1 MKVIKTKHIITKRP
15 IAVHD
20 CNVSDGYVKRS
31 HGSLPDVDCDF
42 ERRDEIKA
50 YLEKRYNKQGMQR
63 VFSAGTFTT
72 EKIRSVVKDVARVHK
87 VSTGVVEYYNKIIDE
102 GSTWTDVMKL
112 AFENK
117 KIHDYIQRNYEVF
130 EDILPLMY
138 QPRSAGIHASAV
150 IVVPEY
156 VKGQKV
162 ECFDVLPVRKMDGLL
177 VSEISGND
185 VDAIGLLKNDV
196 LGVIELERIADILKL
211 IKNNYGVDIT
221 IETILN
227 GDLNDPKV
235 YNLIRKGLTQGVFQ
249 MSGDGIT
256 RYIMGMKPDNI
267 NDIIASVALF
277 RPGTLDSGAAAGYVK
292 CKNGQE
298 EPEYLWGTYEILK
311 GTFGY
316 MCIAHDTLIKTNRG
330 LVAIQDVNKG
340 DLVQTEDGTYQTVL
354 KTMYKTRKAVMRL
367 RTSFGMELVCTPDH
381 KVLTQRGWVEVQD
394 LRPRHDFVKSYWL
407 TDSQLPV
414 GALQDWCIGLYL
426 ANGFWGSTPCIT
438 CRSKEDA
445 EKIASLFDEAFGL
458 HCNVY
463 FQTRAWYV
471 CCTYNT
477 NGQHNANPFKERLKE
492 LGLESC
498 TCYDKSLDHWT
509 LMTLTGFFEG
519 DGCIANNRMR
529 IKSPRLAKQI
539 FMAAQAA
546 HIHSSYYEDI
556 ENNDVVYTIALA
568 EITELPLQ
576 IKQHKE
582 MQRCGGRMVPTTYV
596 KGVDVHSLP
605 TKTLRTIWY
614 GTIKRDACRSHTVE
628 MLGGN
633 VNDCWGFVLS
643 VKEDGYAKTYDL
655 SVETNHSFVASGLV
669 VHNCYQEQISQT
681 AQKIGGLSLGDG
693 VNLVKA
699 LSKKKLEKVRK
710 FKDKYF
716 EGAKKNG
723 CPKEVA
729 EKIWSNVEDAA
740 KYSFN
745 KSHATAYG
753 LTGYIGAWLKTYY
766 PTAFYT
772 VILKHQDEKK
782 LPKLMNEMRAVGG
795 TTISQ
800 PNINISG
807 IDFVTDFNTGL
818 IHWSLSRIK
827 QLGVRAVKYIM
838 DDRDKFG
845 PYTSIEEFLDRIFKY
860 KMKKY
865 KYWNDPDN
873 RDEYEKCPVNARSVK
888 HLILAGAFD
897 EVENVKSVVE
907 RYGIMIRA
915 AEHLGFTVKET
926 EIPEDLRGKH
936 YFWSEQ
942 QIKLSGMGE
951 IDYERVFNE
960 EGAPHLNF
968 YPLHLLDTIYDQPN
982 DVLNPAV
989 CATITEIQDKT
1000 FKDRKTGETKHF
1012 GKIQVRQNT
1021 DIATIIL
1028 WPDAWEKKKHLFTG
1042 KVGRMFISAVMV
1054 KYSDYEQKYAMNIT
1068 PQSFTKI
1075 L

>member
-1 MKVIKTKHIITKRP
+1 MKITSIRTIKTNRQVK
-15 IAVHD
+15 VLD
-20 CNVSDGYVKRS
+20 CHVVDGYLKTA
-31 HGSLPDVDCDF
+31 HGSLPDIDLDF
-42 ERRDEIKA
+42 PSEFRPQMKK
-50 YLEKRYNKQGMQR
+50 YLEDRYNKNGMQR

-72 EKIRSVVKDVARVHK
+72 MQIRSVIKDVARTYK
-87 VSTGVVEYYNKIIDE
+87 VSPGSVNYYNAIIDD
-102 GSTWTDVMKL
+102 GATWTDVMKL

-117 KIHDYIQRNYEVF
+117 KIYDFVQKQCGVF

-138 QPRSAGIHASAV
+138 QPRAAGIHASAV
-150 IVVPEY
+150 IPAPEY
-156 VKGQKV
+156 VKGQRV
-162 ECFDVLPVRKMDGLL
+162 ECFDLLPIRKMDGIL

-185 VDAIGLLKNDV
+185 IDQLGLLK
-196 LGVIELERIADILKL
+196 ADILAIAELSRLSDILNL
-211 IKNNYGVDIT
+211 IKIHYGKTITVADI
-221 IETILN
+221 IN

-235 YNLIRKGLTQGVFQ
+235 YSLIRKGLTQGVFQ

-256 RYIMGMKPDNI
+256 RYIVSMKPDNI

-277 RPGTLDSGAAAGYVK
+277 RPGTLDSGAAECYVK

-298 EPEYLWGTYEILK
+298 TPEYLWGTYDILND
-311 GTFGY
+311 TFG
-316 MCIAHDTLIKTNRG
+316 
-330 LVAIQDVNKG
+330 Q
-340 DLVQTEDGTYQTVL
+340 
-354 KTMYKTRKAVMRL
+354 
-367 RTSFGMELVCTPDH
+367 
-381 KVLTQRGWVEVQD
+381 
-394 LRPRHDFVKSYWL
+394 
-407 TDSQLPV
+407 
-414 GALQDWCIGLYL
+414 
-426 ANGFWGSTPCIT
+426 
-438 CRSKEDA
+438 
-445 EKIASLFDEAFGL
+445 
-458 HCNVY
+458 
-463 FQTRAWYV
+463 
-471 CCTYNT
+471 
-477 NGQHNANPFKERLKE
+477 
-492 LGLESC
+492 
-498 TCYDKSLDHWT
+498 
-509 LMTLTGFFEG
+509 
-519 DGCIANNRMR
+519 
-529 IKSPRLAKQI
+529 
-539 FMAAQAA
+539 
-546 HIHSSYYEDI
+546 
-556 ENNDVVYTIALA
+556 
-568 EITELPLQ
+568 
-576 IKQHKE
+576 
-582 MQRCGGRMVPTTYV
+582 MV
-596 KGVDVHSLP
+596 
-605 TKTLRTIWY
+605 
-614 GTIKRDACRSHTVE
+614 
-628 MLGGN
+628 
-633 VNDCWGFVLS
+633 
-643 VKEDGYAKTYDL
+643 
-655 SVETNHSFVASGLV
+655 
-669 VHNCYQEQISQT
+669 YQEQISQT

-845 PYTSIEEFLDRIFKY
+845 PYTSIEEFIDRIFKY
-860 KMKKY
+860 KMKQY

-888 HLILAGAFD
+888 HLIMAGAFD

-1054 KYSDYEQKYAMNIT
+1054 KYSDYERKYAMNIT

>member
-267 NDIIASVALF
+267 NDLIASVALF
-277 RPGTLDSGAAAGYVK
+277 RPGTLNSGAAEGYVR

-298 EPEYLWGTYEILK
+298 TPEYLWGTYDILK
-311 GTFGY
+311 DTFGY
-316 MCIAHDTLIKTNRG
+316 
-330 LVAIQDVNKG
+330 
-340 DLVQTEDGTYQTVL
+340 
-354 KTMYKTRKAVMRL
+354 
-367 RTSFGMELVCTPDH
+367 
-381 KVLTQRGWVEVQD
+381 
-394 LRPRHDFVKSYWL
+394 
-407 TDSQLPV
+407 
-414 GALQDWCIGLYL
+414 
-426 ANGFWGSTPCIT
+426 
-438 CRSKEDA
+438 
-445 EKIASLFDEAFGL
+445 
-458 HCNVY
+458 
-463 FQTRAWYV
+463 
-471 CCTYNT
+471 
-477 NGQHNANPFKERLKE
+477 
-492 LGLESC
+492 
-498 TCYDKSLDHWT
+498 
-509 LMTLTGFFEG
+509 
-519 DGCIANNRMR
+519 
-529 IKSPRLAKQI
+529 
-539 FMAAQAA
+539 
-546 HIHSSYYEDI
+546 
-556 ENNDVVYTIALA
+556 
-568 EITELPLQ
+568 
-576 IKQHKE
+576 
-582 MQRCGGRMVPTTYV
+582 
-596 KGVDVHSLP
+596 
-605 TKTLRTIWY
+605 
-614 GTIKRDACRSHTVE
+614 
-628 MLGGN
+628 
-633 VNDCWGFVLS
+633 
-643 VKEDGYAKTYDL
+643 
-655 SVETNHSFVASGLV
+655 
-669 VHNCYQEQISQT
+669 NCYQEQISQT

-723 CPKEVA
+723 CPKEAA

-807 IDFVTDFNTGL
+807 VDFVTDFNTGL

-845 PYTSIEEFLDRIFKY
+845 PYTSIEEFIDRIFKY
-860 KMKKY
+860 KMKQY

>member
-1 MKVIKTKHIITKRP
+1 MKITSIKPIKTNRQVK
-15 IAVHD
+15 VLD
-20 CNVSDGYVKRS
+20 CHVVDGYLKTA
-31 HGSLPDVDCDF
+31 HGSLPDIDLDF
-42 ERRDEIKA
+42 PSEFRPQMKK
-50 YLEKRYNKQGMQR
+50 YLEDRYNKNGMQR

-72 EKIRSVVKDVARVHK
+72 MQIRSVIKDVARTYK
-87 VSTGVVEYYNKIIDE
+87 VSPGTVNYYNAIIDD
-102 GSTWTDVMKL
+102 GATWTDVMKL

-117 KIHDYIQRNYEVF
+117 KIYDFVQKQCGVF

-150 IVVPEY
+150 IPAPEY
-156 VKGQKV
+156 VKGKKV
-162 ECFDVLPVRKMDGLL
+162 ECFDLLPIRKMDGIL

-185 VDAIGLLKNDV
+185 IDQLGLLK
-196 LGVIELERIADILKL
+196 ADILAIAELSRLSDILNL
-211 IKNNYGVDIT
+211 IKVHYGKMITVADI
-221 IETILN
+221 IS

-235 YNLIRKGLTQGVFQ
+235 YSLIRKGLTQGVFQ

-267 NDIIASVALF
+267 NDLIASVALF
-277 RPGTLDSGAAAGYVK
+277 RPGTLDSGAAEGYVR

-298 EPEYLWGTYEILK
+298 TPEYLWGTYDILK
-311 GTFGY
+311 DTFGY
-316 MCIAHDTLIKTNRG
+316 M
-330 LVAIQDVNKG
+330 
-340 DLVQTEDGTYQTVL
+340 
-354 KTMYKTRKAVMRL
+354 
-367 RTSFGMELVCTPDH
+367 
-381 KVLTQRGWVEVQD
+381 
-394 LRPRHDFVKSYWL
+394 
-407 TDSQLPV
+407 
-414 GALQDWCIGLYL
+414 
-426 ANGFWGSTPCIT
+426 
-438 CRSKEDA
+438 
-445 EKIASLFDEAFGL
+445 
-458 HCNVY
+458 
-463 FQTRAWYV
+463 
-471 CCTYNT
+471 
-477 NGQHNANPFKERLKE
+477 
-492 LGLESC
+492 
-498 TCYDKSLDHWT
+498 
-509 LMTLTGFFEG
+509 
-519 DGCIANNRMR
+519 
-529 IKSPRLAKQI
+529 
-539 FMAAQAA
+539 
-546 HIHSSYYEDI
+546 
-556 ENNDVVYTIALA
+556 
-568 EITELPLQ
+568 
-576 IKQHKE
+576 
-582 MQRCGGRMVPTTYV
+582 
-596 KGVDVHSLP
+596 
-605 TKTLRTIWY
+605 
-614 GTIKRDACRSHTVE
+614 
-628 MLGGN
+628 
-633 VNDCWGFVLS
+633 
-643 VKEDGYAKTYDL
+643 
-655 SVETNHSFVASGLV
+655 
-669 VHNCYQEQISQT
+669 CYQEQISQT

-873 RDEYEKCPVNARSVK
+873 REEYEKCPVNARSVK
-888 HLILAGAFD
+888 HLIMAGAFD

-915 AEHLGFTVKET
+915 AKHLGFVIKET
-926 EIPEDLRGKH
+926 EIPEDLRSKH

-960 EGAPHLNF
+960 EGTSHLKY
-968 YPLHLLDTIYDQPN
+968 YPLHLLDTIYEQPEN
-982 DVLNPAV
+982 IINPAV
-989 CATITEIQDKT
+989 CATITEVQDKS
-1000 FKDRKTGETKHF
+1000 FKDKKTGETKHF

-1028 WPDAWEKKKHLFTG
+1028 WPDAWEVKKHLFTG

-1054 KYSDYEQKYAMNIT
+1054 KYSDYEQKYTMNIT
-1068 PQSFTKI
+1068 PRSFTKI

>member
-20 CNVSDGYVKRS
+20 CNVSGGYVKRS

-267 NDIIASVALF
+267 NDLIASVALF
-277 RPGTLDSGAAAGYVK
+277 RPGTLNSGAAEGYVR

-298 EPEYLWGTYEILK
+298 TPEYLWGTYDILK
-311 GTFGY
+311 DTFGY
-316 MCIAHDTLIKTNRG
+316 
-330 LVAIQDVNKG
+330 
-340 DLVQTEDGTYQTVL
+340 
-354 KTMYKTRKAVMRL
+354 
-367 RTSFGMELVCTPDH
+367 
-381 KVLTQRGWVEVQD
+381 
-394 LRPRHDFVKSYWL
+394 
-407 TDSQLPV
+407 
-414 GALQDWCIGLYL
+414 
-426 ANGFWGSTPCIT
+426 
-438 CRSKEDA
+438 
-445 EKIASLFDEAFGL
+445 
-458 HCNVY
+458 
-463 FQTRAWYV
+463 
-471 CCTYNT
+471 
-477 NGQHNANPFKERLKE
+477 
-492 LGLESC
+492 
-498 TCYDKSLDHWT
+498 
-509 LMTLTGFFEG
+509 
-519 DGCIANNRMR
+519 
-529 IKSPRLAKQI
+529 
-539 FMAAQAA
+539 
-546 HIHSSYYEDI
+546 
-556 ENNDVVYTIALA
+556 
-568 EITELPLQ
+568 
-576 IKQHKE
+576 
-582 MQRCGGRMVPTTYV
+582 
-596 KGVDVHSLP
+596 
-605 TKTLRTIWY
+605 
-614 GTIKRDACRSHTVE
+614 
-628 MLGGN
+628 
-633 VNDCWGFVLS
+633 
-643 VKEDGYAKTYDL
+643 
-655 SVETNHSFVASGLV
+655 
-669 VHNCYQEQISQT
+669 NCYQEQISQT

-723 CPKEVA
+723 CPKEAA

-845 PYTSIEEFLDRIFKY
+845 PYTSIEEFIDRIFKY
-860 KMKKY
+860 KMKQY

-1000 FKDRKTGETKHF
+1000 FKDKKTGETKHF

>member
-267 NDIIASVALF
+267 NDLIASVALF
-277 RPGTLDSGAAAGYVK
+277 RPGTLNSGAAEGYVR

-298 EPEYLWGTYEILK
+298 TPEYLWGTYDILK
-311 GTFGY
+311 DTFGY
-316 MCIAHDTLIKTNRG
+316 
-330 LVAIQDVNKG
+330 
-340 DLVQTEDGTYQTVL
+340 
-354 KTMYKTRKAVMRL
+354 
-367 RTSFGMELVCTPDH
+367 
-381 KVLTQRGWVEVQD
+381 
-394 LRPRHDFVKSYWL
+394 
-407 TDSQLPV
+407 
-414 GALQDWCIGLYL
+414 
-426 ANGFWGSTPCIT
+426 
-438 CRSKEDA
+438 
-445 EKIASLFDEAFGL
+445 
-458 HCNVY
+458 
-463 FQTRAWYV
+463 
-471 CCTYNT
+471 
-477 NGQHNANPFKERLKE
+477 
-492 LGLESC
+492 
-498 TCYDKSLDHWT
+498 
-509 LMTLTGFFEG
+509 
-519 DGCIANNRMR
+519 
-529 IKSPRLAKQI
+529 
-539 FMAAQAA
+539 
-546 HIHSSYYEDI
+546 
-556 ENNDVVYTIALA
+556 
-568 EITELPLQ
+568 
-576 IKQHKE
+576 
-582 MQRCGGRMVPTTYV
+582 
-596 KGVDVHSLP
+596 
-605 TKTLRTIWY
+605 
-614 GTIKRDACRSHTVE
+614 
-628 MLGGN
+628 
-633 VNDCWGFVLS
+633 
-643 VKEDGYAKTYDL
+643 
-655 SVETNHSFVASGLV
+655 
-669 VHNCYQEQISQT
+669 NCYQEQISQT

-723 CPKEVA
+723 CPKEAA

-807 IDFVTDFNTGL
+807 VDFVTDFNTGL

-845 PYTSIEEFLDRIFKY
+845 PYTSIEEFIDRIFKY
-860 KMKKY
+860 KMKQY

-888 HLILAGAFD
+888 HLIMAGAFD
-897 EVENVKSVVE
+897 DVENVKSVVE
-907 RYGIMIRA
+907 RYGIMVRA

>member
-1 MKVIKTKHIITKRP
+1 MRGRKGVLE
-15 IAVHD
+15 
-20 CNVSDGYVKRS
+20 G
-31 HGSLPDVDCDF
+31 GSCQPSRLSGVDVDF
-42 ERRDEIKA
+42 PGNRRDEIKA
-50 YLEKRYNKQGMQR
+50 YLEARYNKNAMQR

-72 EKIRSVVKDVARVHK
+72 EKMRSVIKDVARVHK
-87 VSTGVVEYYNKIIDE
+87 VSAGVVEYYNKIIDE
-102 GSTWTDVMKL
+102 GASWTDVMKL

-117 KIHDYIQRNYEVF
+117 KVRDYIQRNYEVF
-130 EDILPLMY
+130 EDILPLLW

-156 VKGQKV
+156 IKGQQV
-162 ECFDVLPVRKMDGLL
+162 ECFDVLPIRKMDGLL

-185 VDAIGLLKNDV
+185 VDAIGLLKNDI
-196 LGVIELERIADILKL
+196 LGIVELERISDILQL
-211 IKNNYGVDIT
+211 IKENYGHEHT
-221 IETILN
+221 IDSIIS

-235 YNLIRKGLTQGVFQ
+235 YSLIRKGLTQGVFQ

-256 RYIMGMKPDNI
+256 RYIVSMKPDNI

-298 EPEYLWGTYEILK
+298 TPEYLWGTYEILK
-311 GTFGY
+311 DTFG
-316 MCIAHDTLIKTNRG
+316 
-330 LVAIQDVNKG
+330 Q
-340 DLVQTEDGTYQTVL
+340 
-354 KTMYKTRKAVMRL
+354 
-367 RTSFGMELVCTPDH
+367 
-381 KVLTQRGWVEVQD
+381 
-394 LRPRHDFVKSYWL
+394 
-407 TDSQLPV
+407 
-414 GALQDWCIGLYL
+414 
-426 ANGFWGSTPCIT
+426 
-438 CRSKEDA
+438 
-445 EKIASLFDEAFGL
+445 
-458 HCNVY
+458 
-463 FQTRAWYV
+463 
-471 CCTYNT
+471 
-477 NGQHNANPFKERLKE
+477 
-492 LGLESC
+492 
-498 TCYDKSLDHWT
+498 
-509 LMTLTGFFEG
+509 
-519 DGCIANNRMR
+519 
-529 IKSPRLAKQI
+529 
-539 FMAAQAA
+539 
-546 HIHSSYYEDI
+546 
-556 ENNDVVYTIALA
+556 
-568 EITELPLQ
+568 
-576 IKQHKE
+576 
-582 MQRCGGRMVPTTYV
+582 MV
-596 KGVDVHSLP
+596 
-605 TKTLRTIWY
+605 
-614 GTIKRDACRSHTVE
+614 
-628 MLGGN
+628 
-633 VNDCWGFVLS
+633 
-643 VKEDGYAKTYDL
+643 
-655 SVETNHSFVASGLV
+655 
-669 VHNCYQEQISQT
+669 YQEQISQT

-807 IDFVTDFNTGL
+807 IDFVTDFNTGI

-873 RDEYEKCPVNARSVK
+873 RDEYEQCPVNARSVK
-888 HLILAGAFD
+888 HLIMAGAFD
-897 EVENVKSVVE
+897 DVENVKSVVE
-907 RYGIMIRA
+907 RYGIMTRA
-915 AEHLGFTVKET
+915 AKHLGFVIKET
-926 EIPEDLRGKH
+926 EIPEDLRSKH

-960 EGAPHLNF
+960 EGASHLKY
-968 YPLHLLDTIYDQPN
+968 YPLHLLDTIYEQPEN
-982 DVLNPAV
+982 IVNPAV
-989 CATITEIQDKT
+989 CATIIEVQDKS
-1000 FKDRKTGETKHF
+1000 FKDKKTGETKHF

-1028 WPDAWEKKKHLFTG
+1028 WPDAWEDKKHLFTG

-1054 KYSDYEQKYAMNIT
+1054 KYSDYEQKYVMNIT
-1068 PQSFTKI
+1068 PKSFTKI

>member
-20 CNVSDGYVKRS
+20 CNVSGGYVKRS

-267 NDIIASVALF
+267 NDLIASVALF
-277 RPGTLDSGAAAGYVK
+277 RPGTLNSGAAEGYVR

-298 EPEYLWGTYEILK
+298 TPEYLWGTYDILK
-311 GTFGY
+311 DTFGY
-316 MCIAHDTLIKTNRG
+316 
-330 LVAIQDVNKG
+330 
-340 DLVQTEDGTYQTVL
+340 
-354 KTMYKTRKAVMRL
+354 
-367 RTSFGMELVCTPDH
+367 
-381 KVLTQRGWVEVQD
+381 
-394 LRPRHDFVKSYWL
+394 
-407 TDSQLPV
+407 
-414 GALQDWCIGLYL
+414 
-426 ANGFWGSTPCIT
+426 
-438 CRSKEDA
+438 
-445 EKIASLFDEAFGL
+445 
-458 HCNVY
+458 
-463 FQTRAWYV
+463 
-471 CCTYNT
+471 
-477 NGQHNANPFKERLKE
+477 
-492 LGLESC
+492 
-498 TCYDKSLDHWT
+498 
-509 LMTLTGFFEG
+509 
-519 DGCIANNRMR
+519 
-529 IKSPRLAKQI
+529 
-539 FMAAQAA
+539 
-546 HIHSSYYEDI
+546 
-556 ENNDVVYTIALA
+556 
-568 EITELPLQ
+568 
-576 IKQHKE
+576 
-582 MQRCGGRMVPTTYV
+582 
-596 KGVDVHSLP
+596 
-605 TKTLRTIWY
+605 
-614 GTIKRDACRSHTVE
+614 
-628 MLGGN
+628 
-633 VNDCWGFVLS
+633 
-643 VKEDGYAKTYDL
+643 
-655 SVETNHSFVASGLV
+655 
-669 VHNCYQEQISQT
+669 NCYQEQISQT

-723 CPKEVA
+723 CPKEAA

-807 IDFVTDFNTGL
+807 VDFVTDFNTGL

-845 PYTSIEEFLDRIFKY
+845 PYTSIEEFIDRIFKY
-860 KMKKY
+860 KMKQY

-1000 FKDRKTGETKHF
+1000 FKDKKTGETKHF

>member
-138 QPRSAGIHASAV
+138 QSRSAGIHASAV

-267 NDIIASVALF
+267 NDLIASVALF
-277 RPGTLDSGAAAGYVK
+277 RPGTLNSGAAEGYVR

-298 EPEYLWGTYEILK
+298 TPEYLWGTYDILK
-311 GTFGY
+311 DTFGY
-316 MCIAHDTLIKTNRG
+316 
-330 LVAIQDVNKG
+330 
-340 DLVQTEDGTYQTVL
+340 
-354 KTMYKTRKAVMRL
+354 
-367 RTSFGMELVCTPDH
+367 
-381 KVLTQRGWVEVQD
+381 
-394 LRPRHDFVKSYWL
+394 
-407 TDSQLPV
+407 
-414 GALQDWCIGLYL
+414 
-426 ANGFWGSTPCIT
+426 
-438 CRSKEDA
+438 
-445 EKIASLFDEAFGL
+445 
-458 HCNVY
+458 
-463 FQTRAWYV
+463 
-471 CCTYNT
+471 
-477 NGQHNANPFKERLKE
+477 
-492 LGLESC
+492 
-498 TCYDKSLDHWT
+498 
-509 LMTLTGFFEG
+509 
-519 DGCIANNRMR
+519 
-529 IKSPRLAKQI
+529 
-539 FMAAQAA
+539 
-546 HIHSSYYEDI
+546 
-556 ENNDVVYTIALA
+556 
-568 EITELPLQ
+568 
-576 IKQHKE
+576 
-582 MQRCGGRMVPTTYV
+582 
-596 KGVDVHSLP
+596 
-605 TKTLRTIWY
+605 
-614 GTIKRDACRSHTVE
+614 
-628 MLGGN
+628 
-633 VNDCWGFVLS
+633 
-643 VKEDGYAKTYDL
+643 
-655 SVETNHSFVASGLV
+655 
-669 VHNCYQEQISQT
+669 NCYQEQISQT

-723 CPKEVA
+723 CPKEAA

-807 IDFVTDFNTGL
+807 VDFVTDFNTGL

-845 PYTSIEEFLDRIFKY
+845 PYTSIEEFIDRIFKY
-860 KMKKY
+860 KMKQY

>member
-1 MKVIKTKHIITKRP
+1 MKVNKIQIKHLSRP
-15 IAVHD
+15 INVLD
-20 CNVSDGYVKRS
+20 CHVDDGYVKRH

-42 ERRDEIKA
+42 ENRDEIKA
-50 YLEKRYNKQGMQR
+50 YLERRYNKNGMQR

-72 EKIRSVVKDVARVHK
+72 EKIRSVIKDVARVHK
-87 VSTGVVEYYNKIIDE
+87 VSTGVVEYYNKIIEE

-117 KIHDYIQRNYEVF
+117 KVRDYIQRNYEVF

-196 LGVIELERIADILKL
+196 LGIIELERIADILKL

-227 GDLNDPKV
+227 GDLNDQKV
-235 YNLIRKGLTQGVFQ
+235 YSLIRKGLTQGVFQ

-267 NDIIASVALF
+267 NDLIASVALF

-298 EPEYLWGTYEILK
+298 TPEYLWGTYEILK
-311 GTFGY
+311 DTFGY
-316 MCIAHDTLIKTNRG
+316 M
-330 LVAIQDVNKG
+330 
-340 DLVQTEDGTYQTVL
+340 
-354 KTMYKTRKAVMRL
+354 
-367 RTSFGMELVCTPDH
+367 
-381 KVLTQRGWVEVQD
+381 
-394 LRPRHDFVKSYWL
+394 
-407 TDSQLPV
+407 
-414 GALQDWCIGLYL
+414 
-426 ANGFWGSTPCIT
+426 
-438 CRSKEDA
+438 
-445 EKIASLFDEAFGL
+445 
-458 HCNVY
+458 
-463 FQTRAWYV
+463 
-471 CCTYNT
+471 
-477 NGQHNANPFKERLKE
+477 
-492 LGLESC
+492 
-498 TCYDKSLDHWT
+498 
-509 LMTLTGFFEG
+509 
-519 DGCIANNRMR
+519 
-529 IKSPRLAKQI
+529 
-539 FMAAQAA
+539 
-546 HIHSSYYEDI
+546 
-556 ENNDVVYTIALA
+556 
-568 EITELPLQ
+568 
-576 IKQHKE
+576 
-582 MQRCGGRMVPTTYV
+582 
-596 KGVDVHSLP
+596 
-605 TKTLRTIWY
+605 
-614 GTIKRDACRSHTVE
+614 
-628 MLGGN
+628 
-633 VNDCWGFVLS
+633 
-643 VKEDGYAKTYDL
+643 
-655 SVETNHSFVASGLV
+655 
-669 VHNCYQEQISQT
+669 CYQEQISQT
-681 AQKIGGLSLGDG
+681 AQKIGSLSLGDG

-710 FKDKYF
+710 FQDKYF

-729 EKIWSNVEDAA
+729 ERIWSNVEDAA

-753 LTGYIGAWLKTYY
+753 LTGYIGAWLKAYY

-807 IDFVTDFNTGL
+807 VDFVTDFNTGL

-827 QLGVRAVKYIM
+827 MLGVKAVKYIM

-845 PYTSIEEFLDRIFKY
+845 PYVSIEEFLDRIFKY

-873 RDEYEKCPVNARSVK
+873 RDEYEQCPVNARSVK
-888 HLILAGAFD
+888 HLIMAGAFD

-907 RYGIMIRA
+907 RYGIMMRA
-915 AEHLGFTVKET
+915 AEHLGFTIKET

-960 EGAPHLNF
+960 EGASHLSF
-968 YPLHLLDTIYDQPN
+968 YPLHLLDTIYDQSE
-982 DVLNPAV
+982 DIINPAV
-989 CATITEIQDKT
+989 CATITEIQDKS

-1028 WPDAWEKKKHLFTG
+1028 WPDAWEEKKHLFNG

-1068 PQSFTKI
+1068 PKSFTKI

>member
-1 MKVIKTKHIITKRP
+1 MKVTKTKHIVTKRP

-20 CNVSDGYVKRS
+20 CNVSEGYVKRS

-87 VSTGVVEYYNKIIDE
+87 VSTGVVEYYNKIIEE

-117 KIHDYIQRNYEVF
+117 KVRDYIQRNYEVF

-196 LGVIELERIADILKL
+196 LGIIELERIADILKL

-227 GDLNDPKV
+227 GDLNDQKV
-235 YNLIRKGLTQGVFQ
+235 YSLIRKGLTQGVFQ

-267 NDIIASVALF
+267 NDLIASVALF

-298 EPEYLWGTYEILK
+298 TPEYLWGTYEILK
-311 GTFGY
+311 DTFGY
-316 MCIAHDTLIKTNRG
+316 M
-330 LVAIQDVNKG
+330 
-340 DLVQTEDGTYQTVL
+340 
-354 KTMYKTRKAVMRL
+354 
-367 RTSFGMELVCTPDH
+367 
-381 KVLTQRGWVEVQD
+381 
-394 LRPRHDFVKSYWL
+394 
-407 TDSQLPV
+407 
-414 GALQDWCIGLYL
+414 
-426 ANGFWGSTPCIT
+426 
-438 CRSKEDA
+438 
-445 EKIASLFDEAFGL
+445 
-458 HCNVY
+458 
-463 FQTRAWYV
+463 
-471 CCTYNT
+471 
-477 NGQHNANPFKERLKE
+477 
-492 LGLESC
+492 
-498 TCYDKSLDHWT
+498 
-509 LMTLTGFFEG
+509 
-519 DGCIANNRMR
+519 
-529 IKSPRLAKQI
+529 
-539 FMAAQAA
+539 
-546 HIHSSYYEDI
+546 
-556 ENNDVVYTIALA
+556 
-568 EITELPLQ
+568 
-576 IKQHKE
+576 
-582 MQRCGGRMVPTTYV
+582 
-596 KGVDVHSLP
+596 
-605 TKTLRTIWY
+605 
-614 GTIKRDACRSHTVE
+614 
-628 MLGGN
+628 
-633 VNDCWGFVLS
+633 
-643 VKEDGYAKTYDL
+643 
-655 SVETNHSFVASGLV
+655 
-669 VHNCYQEQISQT
+669 CYQEQISQT
-681 AQKIGGLSLGDG
+681 AQKIGSLSLGDG

-710 FKDKYF
+710 FQDKYF

-729 EKIWSNVEDAA
+729 ERIWSNVEDAA

-753 LTGYIGAWLKTYY
+753 LTGYIGAWLKAYY

-807 IDFVTDFNTGL
+807 VDFVTDFNTGL

-827 QLGVRAVKYIM
+827 MLGVKAVKYIM

-845 PYTSIEEFLDRIFKY
+845 PYVSIEEFLDRIFKY

-873 RDEYEKCPVNARSVK
+873 RDEYEQCPVNARSVK
-888 HLILAGAFD
+888 HLIMAGAFD

-907 RYGIMIRA
+907 RYGIMMRA
-915 AEHLGFTVKET
+915 AEHLGFTIKET

-960 EGAPHLNF
+960 EGASHLSF
-968 YPLHLLDTIYDQPN
+968 YPLHLLDTIYDQSE
-982 DVLNPAV
+982 DIINPAV
-989 CATITEIQDKT
+989 CATITEIQDKS

-1028 WPDAWEKKKHLFTG
+1028 WPDAWEEKKHLFNG

-1068 PQSFTKI
+1068 PKSFTKI

>member
-1 MKVIKTKHIITKRP
+1 MRGRKGVLE
-15 IAVHD
+15 
-20 CNVSDGYVKRS
+20 G
-31 HGSLPDVDCDF
+31 GSCQPSRLRGVDVDF
-42 ERRDEIKA
+42 PGNRRDEIKA
-50 YLEKRYNKQGMQR
+50 YLEARYNKNAMQR

-72 EKIRSVVKDVARVHK
+72 EKIRSVIKDVARVHK

-102 GSTWTDVMKL
+102 GASWTDVMKL

-117 KIHDYIQRNYEVF
+117 KVRDYIQRNYDVF
-130 EDILPLMY
+130 EDILPLML

-156 VKGQKV
+156 VKGQQV
-162 ECFDVLPVRKMDGLL
+162 ECFDVLPIRKMDGLL

-185 VDAIGLLKNDV
+185 VDAIGLLKNDI
-196 LGVIELERIADILKL
+196 LGIVELERISDILQLVKE
-211 IKNNYGVDIT
+211 NYGHEHT
-221 IETILN
+221 IDSIIS

-267 NDIIASVALF
+267 NDLIASVALF

-298 EPEYLWGTYEILK
+298 TPEYLWGTYEILK
-311 GTFGY
+311 DTFGY
-316 MCIAHDTLIKTNRG
+316 M
-330 LVAIQDVNKG
+330 
-340 DLVQTEDGTYQTVL
+340 
-354 KTMYKTRKAVMRL
+354 
-367 RTSFGMELVCTPDH
+367 
-381 KVLTQRGWVEVQD
+381 
-394 LRPRHDFVKSYWL
+394 
-407 TDSQLPV
+407 
-414 GALQDWCIGLYL
+414 
-426 ANGFWGSTPCIT
+426 
-438 CRSKEDA
+438 
-445 EKIASLFDEAFGL
+445 
-458 HCNVY
+458 
-463 FQTRAWYV
+463 
-471 CCTYNT
+471 
-477 NGQHNANPFKERLKE
+477 
-492 LGLESC
+492 
-498 TCYDKSLDHWT
+498 
-509 LMTLTGFFEG
+509 
-519 DGCIANNRMR
+519 
-529 IKSPRLAKQI
+529 
-539 FMAAQAA
+539 
-546 HIHSSYYEDI
+546 
-556 ENNDVVYTIALA
+556 
-568 EITELPLQ
+568 
-576 IKQHKE
+576 
-582 MQRCGGRMVPTTYV
+582 
-596 KGVDVHSLP
+596 
-605 TKTLRTIWY
+605 
-614 GTIKRDACRSHTVE
+614 
-628 MLGGN
+628 
-633 VNDCWGFVLS
+633 
-643 VKEDGYAKTYDL
+643 
-655 SVETNHSFVASGLV
+655 
-669 VHNCYQEQISQT
+669 CYQEQISQT
-681 AQKIGGLSLGDG
+681 AQKIGSLSLGDG

-710 FKDKYF
+710 FQDKYF

-729 EKIWSNVEDAA
+729 ERIWSNVEDAA

-753 LTGYIGAWLKTYY
+753 LTGYIGAWLKAYY

-807 IDFVTDFNTGL
+807 VDFVTDFNTGL

-827 QLGVRAVKYIM
+827 MLGVKAVKYIM

-845 PYTSIEEFLDRIFKY
+845 PYVSIEEFLDRIFKY

-873 RDEYEKCPVNARSVK
+873 RDEYEQCPVNARSVK
-888 HLILAGAFD
+888 HLIMAGAFD

-907 RYGIMIRA
+907 RYGIMMRA
-915 AEHLGFTVKET
+915 AEHLGFTIKET

-960 EGAPHLNF
+960 EGASHLSF
-968 YPLHLLDTIYDQPN
+968 YPLHLLDTIYDQS
-982 DVLNPAV
+982 DDIINPAV
-989 CATITEIQDKT
+989 CATITEIQDKS

-1028 WPDAWEKKKHLFTG
+1028 WPDAWEEKKHLFNG

-1068 PQSFTKI
+1068 PKSFTKI

>member
-267 NDIIASVALF
+267 NDLIASVALF
-277 RPGTLDSGAAAGYVK
+277 RPGTLNSGAAEGYVR

-298 EPEYLWGTYEILK
+298 TPEYLWGTYDILK
-311 GTFGY
+311 DTFGY
-316 MCIAHDTLIKTNRG
+316 
-330 LVAIQDVNKG
+330 
-340 DLVQTEDGTYQTVL
+340 
-354 KTMYKTRKAVMRL
+354 
-367 RTSFGMELVCTPDH
+367 
-381 KVLTQRGWVEVQD
+381 
-394 LRPRHDFVKSYWL
+394 
-407 TDSQLPV
+407 
-414 GALQDWCIGLYL
+414 
-426 ANGFWGSTPCIT
+426 
-438 CRSKEDA
+438 
-445 EKIASLFDEAFGL
+445 
-458 HCNVY
+458 
-463 FQTRAWYV
+463 
-471 CCTYNT
+471 
-477 NGQHNANPFKERLKE
+477 
-492 LGLESC
+492 
-498 TCYDKSLDHWT
+498 
-509 LMTLTGFFEG
+509 
-519 DGCIANNRMR
+519 
-529 IKSPRLAKQI
+529 
-539 FMAAQAA
+539 
-546 HIHSSYYEDI
+546 
-556 ENNDVVYTIALA
+556 
-568 EITELPLQ
+568 
-576 IKQHKE
+576 
-582 MQRCGGRMVPTTYV
+582 
-596 KGVDVHSLP
+596 
-605 TKTLRTIWY
+605 
-614 GTIKRDACRSHTVE
+614 
-628 MLGGN
+628 
-633 VNDCWGFVLS
+633 
-643 VKEDGYAKTYDL
+643 
-655 SVETNHSFVASGLV
+655 
-669 VHNCYQEQISQT
+669 NCYQEQISQT

-723 CPKEVA
+723 CPKEAA

-807 IDFVTDFNTGL
+807 VDFVTDFNTGL

-845 PYTSIEEFLDRIFKY
+845 PYTSIEEFIDRIFKY
-860 KMKKY
+860 KMKQY

-1000 FKDRKTGETKHF
+1000 FKDKKTGETKHF

>member
-1 MKVIKTKHIITKRP
+1 MKITSIKTIKTNRQVK
-15 IAVHD
+15 VLD
-20 CNVSDGYVKRS
+20 CHVVDGYLKTA
-31 HGSLPDVDCDF
+31 HGSLPDIDLDF
-42 ERRDEIKA
+42 PSEFRPQMKK
-50 YLEKRYNKQGMQR
+50 YLEDRYNKNGMQR

-72 EKIRSVVKDVARVHK
+72 MQIRSVIKDVARTYK
-87 VSTGVVEYYNKIIDE
+87 VSPGSVNYYNAIIDD
-102 GSTWTDVMKL
+102 GATWTDVMKL

-117 KIHDYIQRNYEVF
+117 KIYDFVQKQYGVF

-138 QPRSAGIHASAV
+138 QPRAAGIHASAV
-150 IVVPEY
+150 IPAPEY
-156 VKGQKV
+156 VKGQRV
-162 ECFDVLPVRKMDGLL
+162 ECFDLLPIRKMDGIL

-185 VDAIGLLKNDV
+185 IDQLGLLK
-196 LGVIELERIADILKL
+196 ADILAIAELSRLSDILNL
-211 IKNNYGVDIT
+211 IKIHYGKTITVADI
-221 IETILN
+221 IN

-235 YNLIRKGLTQGVFQ
+235 YSLIRKGLTQGVFQ

-256 RYIMGMKPDNI
+256 RYIVSMKPDNI

-277 RPGTLDSGAAAGYVK
+277 RPGTLDSGAAECYVK

-298 EPEYLWGTYEILK
+298 TPEYLWGTYDILND
-311 GTFGY
+311 TFG
-316 MCIAHDTLIKTNRG
+316 
-330 LVAIQDVNKG
+330 Q
-340 DLVQTEDGTYQTVL
+340 
-354 KTMYKTRKAVMRL
+354 
-367 RTSFGMELVCTPDH
+367 
-381 KVLTQRGWVEVQD
+381 
-394 LRPRHDFVKSYWL
+394 
-407 TDSQLPV
+407 
-414 GALQDWCIGLYL
+414 
-426 ANGFWGSTPCIT
+426 
-438 CRSKEDA
+438 
-445 EKIASLFDEAFGL
+445 
-458 HCNVY
+458 
-463 FQTRAWYV
+463 
-471 CCTYNT
+471 
-477 NGQHNANPFKERLKE
+477 
-492 LGLESC
+492 
-498 TCYDKSLDHWT
+498 
-509 LMTLTGFFEG
+509 
-519 DGCIANNRMR
+519 
-529 IKSPRLAKQI
+529 
-539 FMAAQAA
+539 
-546 HIHSSYYEDI
+546 
-556 ENNDVVYTIALA
+556 
-568 EITELPLQ
+568 
-576 IKQHKE
+576 
-582 MQRCGGRMVPTTYV
+582 MV
-596 KGVDVHSLP
+596 
-605 TKTLRTIWY
+605 
-614 GTIKRDACRSHTVE
+614 
-628 MLGGN
+628 
-633 VNDCWGFVLS
+633 
-643 VKEDGYAKTYDL
+643 
-655 SVETNHSFVASGLV
+655 
-669 VHNCYQEQISQT
+669 YQEQISQT

-807 IDFVTDFNTGL
+807 IEFVTDFNTGI

-845 PYTSIEEFLDRIFKY
+845 TYASIEEFLDRIFKY

-873 RDEYEKCPVNARSVK
+873 RDEYEQCPVNARSVK
-888 HLILAGAFD
+888 HLIMAGAFD

-907 RYGIMIRA
+907 RYGIMTRA
-915 AEHLGFTVKET
+915 AKHLGFVIKET
-926 EIPEDLRGKH
+926 EIPEDLRSKH

-960 EGAPHLNF
+960 EGASHLKY
-968 YPLHLLDTIYDQPN
+968 YPLQLLDTIYEQPEN
-982 DVLNPAV
+982 IVNPAV
-989 CATITEIQDKT
+989 CATIIEVQDKS
-1000 FKDRKTGETKHF
+1000 FKDKKTGETKHF

-1028 WPDAWEKKKHLFTG
+1028 WPDAWDDKKHLFTG

-1068 PQSFTKI
+1068 PKSFTKI

>member
-267 NDIIASVALF
+267 NDLIASVALF
-277 RPGTLDSGAAAGYVK
+277 RPGTLNSGAAEGYVR

-298 EPEYLWGTYEILK
+298 TPEYLWGTYDILK
-311 GTFGY
+311 DTFGY
-316 MCIAHDTLIKTNRG
+316 
-330 LVAIQDVNKG
+330 
-340 DLVQTEDGTYQTVL
+340 
-354 KTMYKTRKAVMRL
+354 
-367 RTSFGMELVCTPDH
+367 
-381 KVLTQRGWVEVQD
+381 
-394 LRPRHDFVKSYWL
+394 
-407 TDSQLPV
+407 
-414 GALQDWCIGLYL
+414 
-426 ANGFWGSTPCIT
+426 
-438 CRSKEDA
+438 
-445 EKIASLFDEAFGL
+445 
-458 HCNVY
+458 
-463 FQTRAWYV
+463 
-471 CCTYNT
+471 
-477 NGQHNANPFKERLKE
+477 
-492 LGLESC
+492 
-498 TCYDKSLDHWT
+498 
-509 LMTLTGFFEG
+509 
-519 DGCIANNRMR
+519 
-529 IKSPRLAKQI
+529 
-539 FMAAQAA
+539 
-546 HIHSSYYEDI
+546 
-556 ENNDVVYTIALA
+556 
-568 EITELPLQ
+568 
-576 IKQHKE
+576 
-582 MQRCGGRMVPTTYV
+582 
-596 KGVDVHSLP
+596 
-605 TKTLRTIWY
+605 
-614 GTIKRDACRSHTVE
+614 
-628 MLGGN
+628 
-633 VNDCWGFVLS
+633 
-643 VKEDGYAKTYDL
+643 
-655 SVETNHSFVASGLV
+655 
-669 VHNCYQEQISQT
+669 NCYQEQISQT

-723 CPKEVA
+723 CPKEAA

-807 IDFVTDFNTGL
+807 VDFVTDFNTGL

-845 PYTSIEEFLDRIFKY
+845 PYTSIEEFIDRIFKY
-860 KMKKY
+860 KMKQY

-960 EGAPHLNF
+960 EGASHLNF

-1000 FKDRKTGETKHF
+1000 FKDKKTGETKHF

>member
-267 NDIIASVALF
+267 NDLIASVALF
-277 RPGTLDSGAAAGYVK
+277 RPGTLNSGAAEGYVR

-298 EPEYLWGTYEILK
+298 TPEYLWGTYDILK
-311 GTFGY
+311 DTFGY
-316 MCIAHDTLIKTNRG
+316 
-330 LVAIQDVNKG
+330 
-340 DLVQTEDGTYQTVL
+340 
-354 KTMYKTRKAVMRL
+354 
-367 RTSFGMELVCTPDH
+367 
-381 KVLTQRGWVEVQD
+381 
-394 LRPRHDFVKSYWL
+394 
-407 TDSQLPV
+407 
-414 GALQDWCIGLYL
+414 
-426 ANGFWGSTPCIT
+426 
-438 CRSKEDA
+438 
-445 EKIASLFDEAFGL
+445 
-458 HCNVY
+458 
-463 FQTRAWYV
+463 
-471 CCTYNT
+471 
-477 NGQHNANPFKERLKE
+477 
-492 LGLESC
+492 
-498 TCYDKSLDHWT
+498 
-509 LMTLTGFFEG
+509 
-519 DGCIANNRMR
+519 
-529 IKSPRLAKQI
+529 
-539 FMAAQAA
+539 
-546 HIHSSYYEDI
+546 
-556 ENNDVVYTIALA
+556 
-568 EITELPLQ
+568 
-576 IKQHKE
+576 
-582 MQRCGGRMVPTTYV
+582 
-596 KGVDVHSLP
+596 
-605 TKTLRTIWY
+605 
-614 GTIKRDACRSHTVE
+614 
-628 MLGGN
+628 
-633 VNDCWGFVLS
+633 
-643 VKEDGYAKTYDL
+643 
-655 SVETNHSFVASGLV
+655 
-669 VHNCYQEQISQT
+669 NCYQEQISQT

-723 CPKEVA
+723 CPKEAA

-807 IDFVTDFNTGL
+807 VDFVTDFNTGL

-845 PYTSIEEFLDRIFKY
+845 PYTSIEEFIDRIFKY
-860 KMKKY
+860 KMKQY

-1000 FKDRKTGETKHF
+1000 FKDKKTGEIKHF